1 MFLLYTRKSQKY
13 GFHINRN
20 GKNAKKVY
28 NRSHF
33 CLIYELICIFAEVKN
48 TYNYYKR
55 MEIKKSPKA
64 DLEKGKTLSILMG
77 FVVGLA
83 VLFVGFEWS
92 TRDVM
97 VVQASE
103 GVADIIA
110 EEEVEITRP
119 ENTPPPPPPPPAPVV
134 TEVLNVVE
142 DDVELEQQDILSS
155 EDDQTSAQ
163 QIFTVVEEMPK
174 FPGGDA
180 ELLKF
185 IAKSIK
191 YPVIAQENGIQGRV
205 ICAFVVNRDGSV
217 VDAEVLRGVDPSL
230 DKEALRVIGT
240 MPKWTPG
247 KQRGKP
253 VRVKY
258 TVPITFRLQ

>member
-1 MFLLYTRKSQKY
+1 
-13 GFHINRN
+13 
-20 GKNAKKVY
+20 
-28 NRSHF
+28 
-33 CLIYELICIFAEVKN
+33 
-48 TYNYYKR
+48 

-64 DLEKGKTLSILMG
+64 DLERGKTLSVLMG

-97 VVQASE
+97 VVQESD

-155 EDDQTSAQ
+155 EDNQQEAQTAVYTPPAVVEEEEEEAAQ
-163 QIFTVVEEMPK
+163 QIFTVVEEMPE
-174 FPGGDA
+174 FPGGQG
-180 ELLKF
+180 ELLKYLG
-185 IAKSIK
+185 KSIK

-205 ICAFVVNRDGSV
+205 VCAFVINRDGSI

-230 DKEALRVIGT
+230 DKEALRVINS
-240 MPKWTPG
+240 MPKWKPG

-258 TVPITFRLQ
+258 TVPVVFRLQ

>member
-1 MFLLYTRKSQKY
+1 
-13 GFHINRN
+13 
-20 GKNAKKVY
+20 
-28 NRSHF
+28 
-33 CLIYELICIFAEVKN
+33 
-48 TYNYYKR
+48 

-64 DLEKGKTLSILMG
+64 DLERGKSLSILMG

-155 EDDQTSAQ
+155 EDNQQEAQTAVYTPPAVVEEEEESAQ

-174 FPGGDA
+174 FPGGQA
-180 ELLKF
+180 ALMQYL
-185 IAKSIK
+185 AKNIK
-191 YPVIAQENGIQGRV
+191 YPTIAQENGTQGRV
-205 ICAFVVNRDGSV
+205 IVQFVVNRDGSI
-217 VDAEVLRGVDPSL
+217 VDAKVVRSVDPYL
-230 DKEALRVIGT
+230 DKEALRVINT
-240 MPKWTPG
+240 MPKWKPG
-247 KQRGKP
+247 MQRGKP
-253 VRVKY
+253 VRVKF
-258 TVPITFRLQ
+258 TVPVMFRLQ

>member
-1 MFLLYTRKSQKY
+1 M
-13 GFHINRN
+13 
-20 GKNAKKVY
+20 
-28 NRSHF
+28 
-33 CLIYELICIFAEVKN
+33 
-48 TYNYYKR
+48 
-55 MEIKKSPKA
+55 
-64 DLEKGKTLSILMG
+64 
-77 FVVGLA
+77 
-83 VLFVGFEWS
+83 
-92 TRDVM
+92 
-97 VVQASE
+97 
-103 GVADIIA
+103 
-110 EEEVEITRP
+110 
-119 ENTPPPPPPPPAPVV
+119 
-134 TEVLNVVE
+134 NVVE

-155 EDDQTSAQ
+155 EDNQQEAQTAVYTPPAVEESAQ

>member
-1 MFLLYTRKSQKY
+1 
-13 GFHINRN
+13 
-20 GKNAKKVY
+20 
-28 NRSHF
+28 
-33 CLIYELICIFAEVKN
+33 
-48 TYNYYKR
+48 

-64 DLEKGKTLSILMG
+64 DLERGKTLSILMG

-83 VLFVGFEWS
+83 VMFVGFEWT

-97 VVQASE
+97 VVQASD

-155 EDDQTSAQ
+155 EDDQTTAQEAVYTPPPAVEEEEEEEAQ

-217 VDAEVLRGVDPSL
+217 VDAQVLRGVDPSL

-240 MPKWTPG
+240 MPKWSPG